1 MAELLLSPDIE
12 PIPVLKLQ
20 LNLGACLDVPTGTWL
35 PGKYGERI
43 LNGGFGFITGVVG
56 IANNFKSTT
65 ANCMK
70 AKAASRVFESC
81 FRPEKKSEKKLK
93 RMKTSI
99 SDYDTEVNAQEHR
112 LKTLVASIRFFYD
125 HNIDLFDYEQMLWK
139 TTDKTVAAGD
149 EFFEK
154 IKEFIAIKRKL
165 RKDYLVDTPFIDRDG
180 TSLLQV
186 ILPTFGGID
195 SLTDFNTEAEEKIMD
210 DNKLG
215 DSGANMLFA
224 RGGLLKTRLLNELPA
239 LTGGGYHYMTL
250 MAKLNKEMA
259 MGGGPGGAAIPRKSM
274 QYLKP
279 GEKIVGAGNNFTYA
293 TSVTWNAYD
302 AKPLLDGNRMPE
314 YQHPDSPAL
323 SMGDTDL
330 NIVKLTCLRNKNGPT
345 GMTIPI
351 IVTQRE
357 GIQFELTQFN
367 YIREFVSSDKG
378 KRPGIIGK
386 GAYFTLAL
394 YPEGTITRN
403 TLRGKIAEDEKLR
416 NAIHYTCEILETS
429 VYHPAIWADYACDL
443 EDLHADLIKLGYDW
457 DLLLKCR
464 PYFVFNNDAHPV
476 PFLSSFDL
484 LRMRKG
490 EYHPYWMTEDKKGI
504 KPEFQFEFID

>member
-1 MAELLLSPDIE
+1 MDLLLSPDIE
-12 PIPVLKLQ
+12 SIPVLKLQ
-20 LNLGACLDVPTGTWL
+20 LPLGACLDVPTGTWHK
-35 PGKYGERI
+35 GKYGEFI
-43 LNGGFGFITGVVG
+43 MNGGFAAMTGIVG

-65 ANCMK
+65 GNCMK

-99 SDYDTEVNAQEHR
+99 ADYDTEVNAQEHR
-112 LKTLVASIRFFYD
+112 LSALASSIRFFFD
-125 HNIDLFDYEQMLWK
+125 HGIDLFDYNQMLWK
-139 TTDKTVAAGD
+139 TTDKTVMPGD

-165 RKDYLVDTPFIDRDG
+165 AKDYLVDTPFLDRDG
-180 TSLLQV
+180 VSLLRV

-195 SLTDFNTEAEEKIMD
+195 SLTDFNTEAEGKMMD

-215 DSGANMLFA
+215 DSGANMLYA

-250 MAKLNKEMA
+250 MAKMNKEMA

-274 QYLKP
+274 QYLTG

-293 TSVTWNAYD
+293 TSITWNAFD

-314 YQHPDSPAL
+314 YQHPNSPAL
-323 SMGDTDL
+323 TMGDTDL
-330 NIVKLTCLRNKNGPT
+330 NIVKLKCLRNKNGPT

-357 GIQFELTQFN
+357 GIQFELTQFH
-367 YIREFVSSDKG
+367 YIREFVSAEKG

-403 TLRGKIAEDEKLR
+403 TLRAKIDEDLKLR
-416 NAIHYTCEILETS
+416 TAIHYTSELLETS
-429 VYHPAIWADYACDL
+429 IYHPAIWAEYGCDL
-443 EDLHADLIKLGYDW
+443 EDLYTDLKDKGYDW
-457 DLLLKCR
+457 DLILKCR
-464 PYFVFNNDAHPV
+464 PYFVFNNDANPT
-476 PFLSSFDL
+476 PFLSSVDL

-504 KPEFQFEFID
+504 KPEYQFEFLD

>member
-1 MAELLLSPDIE
+1 MDLLLSPDIE
-12 PIPVLKLQ
+12 SIPVLKLQ
-20 LNLGACLDVPTGTWL
+20 LPLGGCLDVPTGTWHV
-35 PGKYGERI
+35 GKYGEHI
-43 LNGGFGFITGVVG
+43 LNGGFAAMTGIVG
-56 IANNFKSTT
+56 IANNFKSTSG
-65 ANCMK
+65 NCMK
-70 AKAASRVFESC
+70 VKAASRIFESC

-112 LKTLVASIRFFYD
+112 LSQLAASIRFFFD
-125 HNIDLFDYEQMLWK
+125 HNIDLFDYNQMLWK
-139 TTDKTVAAGD
+139 TTDKTMMAGD
-149 EFFEK
+149 EYFEK
-154 IKEFIAIKRKL
+154 IKEFIAVKRKL
-165 RKDYLVDTPFIDRDG
+165 AKDYLVDTPFLDRDG
-180 TSLLQV
+180 TSLLRV

-195 SLTDFNTEAEEKIMD
+195 SLTDFNTEAEQKIMD
-210 DNKLG
+210 DNALG
-215 DSGANMLFA
+215 ESGGNMLYA

-250 MAKLNKEMA
+250 MAKMNKEMN

-274 QYLKP
+274 QYLKQ

-293 TSVTWNAYD
+293 TSITWNAYD

-314 YQHPDSPAL
+314 YPHPDSPAL

-357 GIQFELTQFN
+357 GIQFELTQFH
-367 YIREFVSSDKG
+367 YIREFVSTEKG
-378 KRPGIIGK
+378 KRPGIVGK

-394 YPEGTITRN
+394 YPDCPFTRN
-403 TLRGKIAEDEKLR
+403 TLRAKINEDVKLR
-416 NAIHYTCEILETS
+416 TAIHYTSELLETS
-429 VYHPAIWADYACDL
+429 VYHPSVWSEYGCDL
-443 EDLHADLIKLGYDW
+443 EDLYTDIKNLGYDW

-464 PYFVFNNDAHPV
+464 PYFVFNNDANPT
-476 PFLSSFDL
+476 PFLSSVDL

-504 KPEFQFEFID
+504 KPEYQFEFLD